1 MCGIGISHILDQD
14 LTQFLPV
21 KDINTHGS
29 KSAAGMCGL
38 FFEIDDLVVLV
49 SDHDTETGCFLQGD
63 RHNCDG
69 SCCALCLVEVEH
81 LVVVHLV
88 DVVTGKNQKIFRII
102 SINEINVLG
111 NSIRCSTVDIE
122 ACVSLLTGCKNE
134 NTTVL
139 GVKSPQ
145 TALRNIA
152 VKEHRLVLCQNTNY
166 INTAVCTVAEREIDD
181 AVFAA
186 VGDSRLCYVVGKVE
200 QAASPATGQ
209 DHS

>member
-1 MCGIGISHILDQD
+1 ME
-14 LTQFLPV
+14 V
-21 KDINTHGS
+21 K
-29 KSAAGMCGL
+29 
-38 FFEIDDLVVLV
+38 
-49 SDHDTETGCFLQGD
+49 
-63 RHNCDG
+63 
-69 SCCALCLVEVEH
+69 H
-81 LVVVHLV
+81 LIIVHLV
-88 DVVTGKNQKIFRII
+88 DVVAGENQKVFRVVGVD
-102 SINEINVLG
+102 EIDILRNC
-111 NSIRCSTVDIE
+111 ICCSTVNIE

-152 VKEHRLVLCQNTNY
+152 VEQYGLILCQNTNY
-166 INTAVCTVAEREIDD
+166 VNTAVCTVAEREIDD
-181 AVFAA
+181 AVFAT